1 MLIGLLQ
8 VHLLVHGSESLK
20 DKRRVIKSV
29 KDRLHREHMVSIAEV
44 AQHDILNSAVL
55 GLALVGHDG
64 KHIGETLDRISTK
77 LRQLHDA
84 EVASITRRV
93 IDAADVGLEADL
105 AADEGPDEDALAK
118 EMLAYM
124 DEATGDAAHHPNEHE
139 AREEHRGDREKE
151 RSQR

>member
-1 MLIGLLQ
+1 MLIGLLHI
-8 VHLLVHGSESLK
+8 HLLIHGSESLK
-20 DKRRVIKSV
+20 DKRRVVKSL

-64 KHIGETLDRISTK
+64 KHIGESLDRISTK

-84 EVASITRRV
+84 EVASIARQV
-93 IDAADVGLEADL
+93 LHAADLDL

-124 DEATGDAAHHPNEHE
+124 NDPAITSHHTPQEGKASE
-139 AREEHRGDREKE
+139 YHRRDDKK
-151 RSQR
+151 